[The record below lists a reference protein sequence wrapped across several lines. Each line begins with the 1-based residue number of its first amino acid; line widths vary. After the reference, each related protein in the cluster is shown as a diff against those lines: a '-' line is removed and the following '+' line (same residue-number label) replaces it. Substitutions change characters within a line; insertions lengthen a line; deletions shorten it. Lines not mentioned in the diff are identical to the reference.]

1 MANGIKVT
9 ISPSAKVNG
18 QTKSFYPSMSSCARE
33 LGLQVSHI
41 SEVCSGKRKIH
52 KGFIFQKMEGSRNGR

>member
-1 MANGIKVT
+1 MEKIKVT
-9 ISPSAKVNG
+9 ISPTVTVNG
-18 QTKSFYPSMSSCARE
+18 ETKGFYPSMNACAKE

-52 KGFIFQKMEGSRNGR
+52 KGFVFSRAEK